1 MVILGGSIPHGVGIS
16 EGIMKNTDFQND
28 VKTHQNDVKTQ
39 QNDVIFFWWFLRY
52 LSIPEI
58 SFTPMFYNRQWQVA
72 VFN

>member
-39 QNDVIFFWWFLRY
+39 QNDVNFFDDF
-52 LSIPEI
+52 
-58 SFTPMFYNRQWQVA
+58 
-72 VFN
+72 

>member
-39 QNDVIFFWWFLRY
+39 QNDVIFLLMIF
-52 LSIPEI
+52 E
-58 SFTPMFYNRQWQVA
+58 
-72 VFN
+72 VFEYP